1 MWTKAEVAKLAVEQ
15 QEVLAQFEL
24 SKLRQR
30 QQLVKVVR
38 GRDWRSRCIPIIIWI
53 PCLII
58 LILQVCNFFNSKEM
72 PYVIYA
78 LNGSILFCTL
88 ICVLNARMNQ
98 RMDALLE
105 LLDFDHKNHGDSH
118 NSKDDKV
125 G

>member
-1 MWTKAEVAKLAVEQ
+1 MWTKAEIAKLTVEQ
-15 QEVLAQFEL
+15 REVLARFEL

-30 QQLVKVVR
+30 QQLVKIVR
-38 GRDWRSRCIPIIIWI
+38 GRDWRSRCVPIVIWA

-58 LILQVCNFFNSKEM
+58 LILQVCNFFDSKEM

-78 LNGSILFCTL
+78 LNGSILFSSL

-105 LLDFDHKNHGDSH
+105 LLDLDHKNQDGS
-118 NSKDDKV
+118 NSSKEEKI